1 LCSWDGEEYGL
12 LGSVEFV
19 EKHAHILNAQAVAY
33 INVDFGVKGTTKLQ
47 AKGTLGTVLGLFY
60 VIALSSSTG
69 CRHAKSAKPAGL
81 GAGEGQHARRAPG
94 ESSMG

>member
-1 LCSWDGEEYGL
+1 MLRVLTLVVCPASRSWDGEEYGL

-47 AKGTLGTVLGLFY
+47 AKGTL
-60 VIALSSSTG
+60 
-69 CRHAKSAKPAGL
+69 
-81 GAGEGQHARRAPG
+81 APLLCP
-94 ESSMG
+94 